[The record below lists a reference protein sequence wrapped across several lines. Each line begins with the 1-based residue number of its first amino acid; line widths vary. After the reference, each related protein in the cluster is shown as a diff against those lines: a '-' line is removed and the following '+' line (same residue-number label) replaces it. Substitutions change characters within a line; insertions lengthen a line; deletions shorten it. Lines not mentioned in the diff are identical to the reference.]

1 MIRPSILITGSS
13 QFSWH
18 AFGKA
23 DGGEEET
30 ICGMQLTA
38 KMPGIFW
45 NPALT
50 HQEKLK
56 SFRMVQEEQMFM
68 KHQANDIDSGATWHA
83 VKEGFS
89 VQ

>member
-38 KMPGIFW
+38 KMPGIF
-45 NPALT
+45 
-50 HQEKLK
+50 
-56 SFRMVQEEQMFM
+56 
-68 KHQANDIDSGATWHA
+68 
-83 VKEGFS
+83 
-89 VQ
+89 